1 MIPLSAAL
9 YIALVALVG
18 LERIVELILTRRHI
32 RYLEAR
38 GGRVVKNDPYG
49 WMVLLHTAFL
59 IACPLEVVLLERP
72 FLAWIGWPMLGL
84 LAATMML
91 RYWVIATLGDRW
103 TTRVVVVPGEAPIVR
118 GPYRLLR
125 HPNYVAVV
133 LELIA
138 LPLIHGAWWTALAAS
153 LLNALVLRAR
163 IRVEEDALTAVSNYR
178 EALGGKPRFLPDSRT

>member
-1 MIPLSAAL
+1 MPPSATL
-9 YIALVALVG
+9 YLALVALVG

-32 RYLEAR
+32 RSLEGR
-38 GGRVVKNDPYG
+38 GGRVVTDDPYG

-72 FLAWIGWPMLGL
+72 FLPLLGWPMLGL
-84 LAATMML
+84 LLLTMAL

-103 TTRVVVVPGEAPIVR
+103 TTRVVVVPGEAPIVG

-138 LPLIHGAWWTALAAS
+138 LPLVHGAWWTALGAS

-163 IRVEEDALTAVSNYR
+163 IGVEENALAAVSSYR
-178 EALGGKPRFLPDSRT
+178 EALGDKPRFLPRA